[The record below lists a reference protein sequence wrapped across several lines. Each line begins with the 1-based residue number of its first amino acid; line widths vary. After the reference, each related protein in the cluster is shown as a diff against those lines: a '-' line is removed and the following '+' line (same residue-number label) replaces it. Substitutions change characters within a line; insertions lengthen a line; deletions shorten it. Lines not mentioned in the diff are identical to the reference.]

1 MKLMGI
7 TNNSRK
13 ILCGFGIFITS
24 LPVCAAGFDCS
35 IKNLNATEL
44 AICNDSY
51 LSGIDNALNKFF
63 SSALENSVNH
73 GTLYK
78 QQRQWVKERNQ
89 CADDIDCI
97 KQIYVERNKALT
109 AVLPYQ
115 SIDEV
120 FDRDGDSLDPPM
132 AKDLTNKYGFTLTED
147 RWRVKLIVPD
157 YVISSSKY
165 GINSPEWQ
173 VLTHRVINGDLVLFF
188 LVSGWVE
195 DVWVNYIVRV
205 SDAQGAETV
214 ARYSFSHAD
223 DFTVEYRPESTDDII
238 WSVFQRPDPESGEG
252 TDYTVD
258 TYKMDI
264 ATNSVEQVKRA
275 TQSASSVQKE
285 AWIGYCETQE
295 CTSTVVSPDGKWRLA
310 SRDGYKGEKDEGMFY
325 FPADKPDQGI
335 NVFLA
340 QGDTSVNNDYGY
352 MRNYVW
358 GDDSSFY
365 FDNEG
370 AYACIWKTD
379 IKNKT
384 TQRILPIEEMSKPY
398 YLKYNDEDIVIA
410 SYSYY
415 QKKEEKRYYEIYMA
429 KK

>member
-1 MKLMGI
+1 M
-7 TNNSRK
+7 
-13 ILCGFGIFITS
+13 
-24 LPVCAAGFDCS
+24 
-35 IKNLNATEL
+35 
-44 AICNDSY
+44 
-51 LSGIDNALNKFF
+51 
-63 SSALENSVNH
+63 
-73 GTLYK
+73 
-78 QQRQWVKERNQ
+78 
-89 CADDIDCI
+89 
-97 KQIYVERNKALT
+97 
-109 AVLPYQ
+109 
-115 SIDEV
+115 
-120 FDRDGDSLDPPM
+120 
-132 AKDLTNKYGFTLTED
+132 
-147 RWRVKLIVPD
+147 
-157 YVISSSKY
+157 
-165 GINSPEWQ
+165 
-173 VLTHRVINGDLVLFF
+173 
-188 LVSGWVE
+188 
-195 DVWVNYIVRV
+195 
-205 SDAQGAETV
+205 
-214 ARYSFSHAD
+214 
-223 DFTVEYRPESTDDII
+223 
-238 WSVFQRPDPESGEG
+238 
-252 TDYTVD
+252 
-258 TYKMDI
+258 
-264 ATNSVEQVKRA
+264 
-275 TQSASSVQKE
+275 
-285 AWIGYCETQE
+285 
-295 CTSTVVSPDGKWRLA
+295 A